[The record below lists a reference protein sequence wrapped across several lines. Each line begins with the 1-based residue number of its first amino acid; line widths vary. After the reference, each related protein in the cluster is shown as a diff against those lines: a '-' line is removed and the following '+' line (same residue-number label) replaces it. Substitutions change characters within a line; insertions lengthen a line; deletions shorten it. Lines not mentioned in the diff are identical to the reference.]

1 MAMENTPF
9 RLTEPM
15 VFQNAFSF
23 CWQPLALHI
32 SVVGVAYFRQNP
44 GIFSAPLPYFFAR
57 HSEMILQHWKK
68 EVPGVHWGPR
78 YGEPW

>member
-1 MAMENTPF
+1 
-9 RLTEPM
+9 M

-32 SVVGVAYFRQNP
+32 SVVGVAYFRQTV
-44 GIFSAPLPYFFAR
+44 GFSVLLCHIFAR

-68 EVPGVHWGPR
+68 EVPGVPGMESH
-78 YGEPW
+78 GEPWNMER